1 MEGAT
6 RVGKRVG
13 VKVKEISSTA
23 AVDEKKALEDLE
35 GNALGHCR
43 LCPGSAQSGWITPS
57 SR

>member
-13 VKVKEISSTA
+13 VKVTEISSMA
-23 AVDEKKALEDLE
+23 AVDEKALEDLE

>member
-13 VKVKEISSTA
+13 VKAAETSSVA
-23 AVDEKKALEDLE
+23 AVDEKALEDLE